1 MSYAIND
8 DIIEQ
13 RLRQRCN
20 TTCCK
25 SGMHPSNVNHHVGT
39 GHGVKVYTKGSG
51 AVYSRSTPV
60 QHIEPTKMTE
70 VEQANMER
78 IRDHEARKIVRRKE
92 INKAK
97 KNKVIDS
104 DDVMPGF
111 IDGKGKDLH
120 SSSMSGG
127 KGPSEWQKLIKK
139 VSDERKMGLKDAIQH
154 IKTNGLYKKKGSGT
168 VFGKPNKVQPAP
180 PEPGPGD
187 GPHYHKSDVYA
198 DKVLRTTREIPNV
211 LANIIGNY
219 ADDERDARNELGSNR
234 IAKSRHDADEYW
246 NRFRDALNNNSRP
259 AMKFTDT
266 KRGKQADLRE
276 KYIKH
281 KYHHL

>member
-25 SGMHPSNVNHHVGT
+25 SGMHPSNVSHHVGA

-51 AVYSRSTPV
+51 ISSST
-60 QHIEPTKMTE
+60 M
-70 VEQANMER
+70 
-78 IRDHEARKIVRRKE
+78 
-92 INKAK
+92 
-97 KNKVIDS
+97 NKVQTMES
-104 DDVMPGF
+104 VMPT
-111 IDGKGKDLH
+111 
-120 SSSMSGG
+120 SSILVKRPVRPARSVSPQARIGRAPGESRRETGSEDVKMAWGSGR
-127 KGPSEWQKLIKK
+127 PVQKLIKK
-139 VSDERKMGLKDAIQH
+139 VSDERKMGLKDVIQH
-154 IKTNGLYKKKGSGT
+154 VQTNGLYKKKGSGA

-187 GPHYHKSDVYA
+187 GPYYHKSDVYA
-198 DKVLRTTREIPNV
+198 DTVLRTTREIPNV
-211 LANIIGNY
+211 LADIIGNY

-234 IAKSRHDADEYW
+234 IAKSYHDTNDRW
-246 NRFRDALNNNSRP
+246 NRYGDALNNNSRP
-259 AMKFTDT
+259 AIKFTDT
-266 KRGKQADLRE
+266 KRGKQADSRE

-281 KYHHL
+281 KYPHLN